1 MICSHSLLYSV
12 AWACEKYTLHQCNSL
27 SSKFHAFDFDCTWIL
42 YIHISLARYFI
53 ILYRYTFISRF
64 DLRFSIIFDATAGA
78 TFTAAVTMFN
88 AFQSVIGMMPIAHM
102 AVGSIRQTNFQ
113 AIILYTMPH
122 EMGLCRLYSFFLS
135 FYSPC
140 C

>member
-1 MICSHSLLYSV
+1 MEY
-12 AWACEKYTLHQCNSL
+12 YTYTYL
-27 SSKFHAFDFDCTWIL
+27 S
-42 YIHISLARYFI
+42 ARYFI

-122 EMGLCRLYSFFLS
+122 EMGLCRLYFFSFFFFALLLS
-135 FYSPC
+135 ANPTKMDTHGSACIHNHKVISFDLCVLYVR
-140 C
+140 